1 MKQKSIIALSLS
13 GIVFLLSLFYLASN
27 FFAVKFAEQSSN
39 RFVLI
44 KTIATHTAL
53 FLAIIALI
61 GALIFFSFFSK
72 AKKVAPT
79 HEE

>member
-1 MKQKSIIALSLS
+1 MKKKASIALSLS
-13 GIVFLLSLFYLASN
+13 GIVFLLSSFYLASN
-27 FFAVKFAEQSSN
+27 FIAVKFAEQSSDH
-39 RFVLI
+39 FVLVN
-44 KTIATHTAL
+44 TTATHTAL